1 MWQCAVE
8 SAMDGSPS
16 QPSRGTNCG
25 NNGAI
30 NGPAGPPKVPQVVQG
45 TAFSSHNWSRGI
57 DYGSIGHSMTDHVTN
72 LVYFDTQ
79 SQLKS

>member
-1 MWQCAVE
+1 MEDPVIVASMRDQMWQCAVE

-30 NGPAGPPKVPQVVQG
+30 NGPAGPPKVPQVVRE
-45 TAFSSHNWSRGI
+45 TAFGSHNWSRG
-57 DYGSIGHSMTDHVTN
+57 SIMGA
-72 LVYFDTQ
+72 LVIA
-79 SQLKS
+79 